1 MAMGKRGGR
10 GRGKQRP
17 DGWGII
23 TPTEAMTAQTD
34 EQATQAQT
42 PDGQVDVVE
51 RVRVIAR
58 RVARHAR
65 CEVAFAEDAVLL
77 REWRAAYAPDAVWG
91 GVDATDLAAV
101 GMLRPWGQLLVVGW
115 SLGFLASRYSPQAI
129 ARDLCMPAVTVERP
143 QVGPL
148 TSRMARASEPAKS
161 VLPLGT
167 ALPRQLR
174 ISRVA
179 LAHAGAHPAVGMTA
193 TDEATQLALAIET
206 VGAALADY
214 GDVPVA
220 FAVLRSA
227 RERLRIETH
236 GVNGATECLR
246 AALRMTALVE
256 AERGGLIT
264 LGQGR

>member
-1 MAMGKRGGR
+1 
-10 GRGKQRP
+10 
-17 DGWGII
+17 
-23 TPTEAMTAQTD
+23 
-34 EQATQAQT
+34 
-42 PDGQVDVVE
+42 VVE
-51 RVRVIAR
+51 RVRVMAR

-77 REWRAAYAPDAVWG
+77 REWRAAYAPDAVWS

-115 SLGFLASRYSPQAI
+115 SLGFLAGRYSPQAI
-129 ARDLCMPAVTVERP
+129 ARDLCNIPTERATP
-143 QVGPL
+143 TGPL

-167 ALPRQLR
+167 AFPRQLR
-174 ISRVA
+174 ISRAA
-179 LAHAGAHPAVGMTA
+179 LAHAGAHPAQGLTA
-193 TDEATQLALAIET
+193 TDEATQLTLAIET

-227 RERLRIETH
+227 RGRLRIETH
-236 GVNGATECLR
+236 GVNGATERLR

-256 AERGGLIT
+256 AEQRGGLVAI
-264 LGQGR
+264 GKR

>member
-1 MAMGKRGGR
+1 M
-10 GRGKQRP
+10 
-17 DGWGII
+17 
-23 TPTEAMTAQTD
+23 
-34 EQATQAQT
+34 ATQAGM
-42 PDGQVDVVE
+42 PDERVDVIE
-51 RVRVIAR
+51 RVRVVSR

-77 REWRAAYAPDAVWG
+77 REWRAAYAPDQVWS
-91 GVDATDLAAV
+91 GVDATDLGAV

-115 SLGFLASRYSPQAI
+115 SLGFLAGRYSPQAI
-129 ARDLCMPAVTVERP
+129 ARDLCTSQATQTTPS
-143 QVGPL
+143 GPL
-148 TSRMARASEPAKS
+148 TSRLARASEPVTLPTPAKS

>member
-1 MAMGKRGGR
+1 M
-10 GRGKQRP
+10 
-17 DGWGII
+17 
-23 TPTEAMTAQTD
+23 
-34 EQATQAQT
+34 ATQAGT

-51 RVRVIAR
+51 RVRVMAR

-65 CEVAFAEDAVLL
+65 CEVAFADDAVLL
-77 REWRAAYAPDAVWG
+77 REWRAAYAPDQVWG

-115 SLGFLASRYSPQAI
+115 SLGFLAGRYSPQAI
-129 ARDLCMPAVTVERP
+129 ARDLCTPAVTVERP
-143 QVGPL
+143 QGGPL
-148 TSRMARASEPAKS
+148 TSRMARVGEPITPPTPANTSAKS
-161 VLPLGT
+161 VLPLGI

-179 LAHAGAHPAVGMTA
+179 LAHAGAHPTVGLTA
-193 TDEATQLALAIET
+193 TDEATQLTLAIET

-227 RERLRIETH
+227 RGRLRIETH
-236 GVNGATECLR
+236 GVNGATERLR